1 MKRTII
7 YISTILL
14 ILFTGSYG
22 FSAIKVQS
30 IKGSVAYKLGTQW
43 QPLKVGMNLKEGT
56 KISTGARSSAV
67 IKIDDHQLTIRQL
80 TMMKIYSNKLT
91 STSSDTKIGLKY
103 GRLNARVKRIKT
115 LKTSFKIS
123 TPVATSSVRG
133 SEEEVFYGSKS
144 GMMVWV
150 LGGTIETSNPD
161 LPSRFITGRSPS
173 RAVFILKPGMSKPLN
188 LLFNVTNASMVKIYA
203 DNTTDDEKGVHDTFG
218 DELFDNTEGAVE
230 FLDNL
235 LKGAATVN
243 VELIWP

>member
-1 MKRTII
+1 MKRTTI
-7 YISTILL
+7 YISTILI
-14 ILFTGSYG
+14 ILFTVSYG

-30 IKGSVAYKLGTQW
+30 VRGSVAYKLGKQW
-43 QPLKVGMNLKEGT
+43 KSLKAGMKLKEGT

-67 IKIDDHQLTIRQL
+67 ILLNNHRLTVRQL

-91 STSSDTKIGLKY
+91 SKSSDTKIGLKY
-103 GRLNARVKRIKT
+103 GRLNARVKRIKR

-144 GMMVWV
+144 GMIVWV
-150 LGGTIETSNPD
+150 LDGTIETGNPD

-173 RAVFILKPGMSKPLN
+173 RAVFILKPGMFKPLN

-230 FLDNL
+230 YLDNL
-235 LKGAATVN
+235 LQGAATVN
-243 VELIWP
+243 IDLIWP